1 MGKVKN
7 VGMIKQ
13 SVTFSTLLK
22 MFKNVKSG
30 VVPVPVEFDSES
42 DYIKVIFNNV
52 DVITAGKAKNMKG
65 KIITN
70 TDTNNNKPIGTVV
83 SN

>member
-7 VGMIKQ
+7 GGIKQ
-13 SVTFSTLLK
+13 TVTFSVLLK

-30 VVPVPVEFDSES
+30 VVAVPVEFDSES
-42 DYIKVIFNNV
+42 DFIKVIFNNV

-65 KIITN
+65 KIITS
-70 TDTNNNKPIGTVV
+70 TDTNNNKPFGPGV

>member
-7 VGMIKQ
+7 GGIKQ
-13 SVTFSTLLK
+13 TVTFSVLLK

-42 DYIKVIFNNV
+42 DFIKVIFNNV

-65 KIITN
+65 KIITR
-70 TDTNNNKPIGTVV
+70 TDTNNNKPFGPGV

>member
-7 VGMIKQ
+7 GGIKQ
-13 SVTFSTLLK
+13 TVTFSVLLK

-42 DYIKVIFNNV
+42 DFIKVIFNNV

-65 KIITN
+65 KIIN
-70 TDTNNNKPIGTVV
+70 SIDTNNNKPIGPG
-83 SN
+83 SK